1 MTTGGY
7 TTSHGGAAQD
17 LKLSIEAGTELNGM
31 YCIDVPIAMGGM
43 AEVYRGHNI
52 QTKDPV
58 AIKIVLQEYAQDEMI
73 LGLFRK
79 EAQILFRL
87 TDDAIVRYYGISHDK
102 DIGRPYLAMEFV
114 DGPSLADQI
123 KQGPLDPN
131 SVHALRKR
139 MAGGLQKAHE
149 LGVIHRDISPD
160 NIILPEGRVDKAKI
174 IDFGIAR
181 AAEIGGGTLLGGHF
195 AGKYNFVSPE
205 QLGLFSGEVTSR
217 SDMYSLGLVLAAA
230 LLGEPIDM
238 NGNQVEVIE
247 KRREI
252 PDLSK
257 LDPDSRE
264 IISAMLQPNPDD
276 RPRMMLDIA
285 NWNPGQ
291 APADDVKKPQTTG
304 QTKIEKR
311 RQPEKLAK
319 PKRPPAQKPSRA
331 PVREEVARGSSKLL
345 AMFAVLLL
353 LVAAGLGGWYYYS
366 NQQNKFVPPKTAA
379 LKDADKTPPA
389 PIRTDDKTVPPETPE
404 TPETTT
410 PPETPK
416 QPEKQPENQ
425 PDNITGKT
433 APKGDETKTANL
445 DDNTAPPP
453 VQPEENSRPPARDKD
468 NQEKP
473 DNSENSQTP
482 TPPQTVDNQEKPDNT
497 AKTGKQDKQAS
508 LGDNKEPFK
517 SDKLN
522 AVTGVLDYVRN
533 YDGGACF
540 HVAVTDL
547 GQGSASIVGFGTDPR
562 PFVKFSQDFQAANG
576 FAADIQLRVVSQAQC
591 VVVDNLGKLVG
602 KAAQPLDLSLD
613 FDLINANRP
622 LQGRLANVG
631 NRKTALL
638 LVDNEG
644 FVYNL
649 GQYLKGSGNVR
660 DFKVVLRATRVA
672 KPKPQLVITLATPT
686 ELKSLK
692 NKGPVPAERLLPKL
706 IKELSNSGGNVAS
719 VVKYFK
725 LGG

>member
-1 MTTGGY
+1 MTTGKHI
-7 TTSHGGAAQD
+7 TSHGGTDD

-31 YCIDVPIAMGGM
+31 YCVDEPIAMGGM

-123 KQGPLDPN
+123 KQGPLDPD

-139 MAGGLQKAHE
+139 MASGLQKAHE

-181 AAEIGGGTLLGGHF
+181 ADVGGGTLLGGHF

-205 QLGLFSGEVTSR
+205 QLGLFSGEVTPR

-247 KRREI
+247 KRREV
-252 PDLSK
+252 PDLSGI
-257 LDPDSRE
+257 DADSRE

-276 RPRMMLDIA
+276 RPRMMLDVA

-291 APADDVKKPQTTG
+291 APADELKKPKPAG

-311 RQPEKLAK
+311 PEPAKAAEAKKPPAAK
-319 PKRPPAQKPSRA
+319 PARTA
-331 PVREEVARGSSKLL
+331 VHDEVKNSGNKLL
-345 AMFAVLLL
+345 AIFAMLLL
-353 LVAAGLGGWYYYS
+353 LVAAGLGGWYYYT
-366 NQQNKFVPPKTAA
+366 NQTATYTPPTTAVLQPKNKTTSPTPVPQEKPGTTSTPSQTPAKTERSPTEKPEGINTIAPSDQKPDGK
-379 LKDADKTPPA
+379 LSEQPQRPPADKKPPA
-389 PIRTDDKTVPPETPE
+389 KNNNEPEKTPGTKEKI
-404 TPETTT
+404 TT
-410 PPETPK
+410 PPVVKRDDTQTKP
-416 QPEKQPENQ
+416 QDAPEKDDGDTP
-425 PDNITGKT
+425 TGLGNNTEPVKT
-433 APKGDETKTANL
+433 DK
-445 DDNTAPPP
+445 
-453 VQPEENSRPPARDKD
+453 PPA
-468 NQEKP
+468 
-473 DNSENSQTP
+473 T
-482 TPPQTVDNQEKPDNT
+482 
-497 AKTGKQDKQAS
+497 
-508 LGDNKEPFK
+508 
-517 SDKLN
+517 
-522 AVTGVLDYVRN
+522 TGVRDYVRN
-533 YDGGACF
+533 YDGGSCF
-540 HVAVTDL
+540 YVSLAQS
-547 GQGSASIVGFGTDPR
+547 GPSSASIVGFGTDPR

-591 VVVDNLGKLVG
+591 VVVENLAKLAGRTARPV
-602 KAAQPLDLSLD
+602 DLALD
-613 FDLINANRP
+613 FDLINSNRP

-631 NRKTALL
+631 SRKAALL
-638 LVDNEG
+638 LIDNEG

-649 GQYLKGSGNVR
+649 GQYLKGQGNAR
-660 DFKVVLRATRVA
+660 NFKVVLRATRVA
-672 KPKPQLVITLATPT
+672 RPKPQLVLALATPQA
-686 ELKSLK
+686 LKSLK
-692 NKGPVPAERLLPKL
+692 NTGPVPAERLLPKL
-706 IKELSNSGGNVAS
+706 IRELSSSGGSVAS